1 MNSGKKRRDKQGLS
15 PDETKLLST
24 LSSQGKS
31 IIKIKDIQK
40 TLGCSYQN
48 ARRIA
53 SDLADKKWLER
64 LESGKYLIIPLEAG
78 EKGEFTE
85 HEFIIASDLVEPYY
99 IGFFSALNFHG
110 FTEQVPYTVFVATT
124 KQKTSLD
131 LHGLEYHFVTL
142 TETKFFGAKEYAI
155 GNKRVQISTPEK
167 TLIDSLDH
175 LGHSGGLEEVSK
187 VFNNLGEDFSF
198 DRLVNYALK
207 FGNGA
212 VLKRLNYL
220 LHLFEIDLEDQLLA
234 KLKDDMTKGYS
245 LLDPTKPDRGPY
257 KQKWKLRLNV
267 SEKQLLDWGGIR

>member
-1 MNSGKKRRDKQGLS
+1 MSSGKNIKHKRGLS
-15 PDETKLLST
+15 TKEAKLLSK
-24 LSSQGKS
+24 LSSRGKS
-31 IIKIKDIQK
+31 IIKIIDIEK
-40 TLGCSYQN
+40 TLDCSYQN

-53 SDLADKKWLER
+53 SDLADKRWLER

-124 KQKTSLD
+124 KQKASLD
-131 LHGLEYHFVTL
+131 LHGLKYHFIAL

-155 GNKRVQISTPEK
+155 GNKRVKISTPEK
-167 TLIDSLDH
+167 TLLDSLDH
-175 LGHSGGLEEVSK
+175 LEYSGGLEEVSK
-187 VFNNLGEDFSF
+187 AFNNLGDDFSF
-198 DRLVNYALK
+198 KSLIEHALK
-207 FGNGA
+207 LGNGA

-220 LHLFEIDLEDQLLA
+220 FHVFEIDLEDQLKTRLR
-234 KLKDDMTKGYS
+234 DNITEGYS

-267 SEKQLLDWGGIR
+267 SEEQLLDWGGIR

>member
-124 KQKTSLD
+124 KQKASLD

-175 LGHSGGLEEVSK
+175 LEHSGGLEEVSK

-212 VLKRLNYL
+212 VLKRLNYF
-220 LHLFEIDLEDQLLA
+220 LHLFESDLEDQLQA
-234 KLKDDMTKGYS
+234 KLKDDMTEGYP

>member
-1 MNSGKKRRDKQGLS
+1 MSK
-15 PDETKLLST
+15 

-31 IIKIKDIQK
+31 IIKIKDIKK
-40 TLGCSYQN
+40 TMDCSYQN

-124 KQKTSLD
+124 KQKASLD
-131 LHGLEYHFVTL
+131 LHGLNYHFITL

-155 GNKRVQISTPEK
+155 GNKRVKISTPEK
-167 TLIDSLDH
+167 TLLDSLDH
-175 LGHSGGLEEVSK
+175 LKHSGGLEEVSK
-187 VFNNLGEDFSF
+187 VFNNLEEDFSF
-198 DRLVNYALK
+198 KKLVEYALK

-220 LHLFEIDLEDQLLA
+220 LHVFEIDIED
-234 KLKDDMTKGYS
+234 KLKARLRDNITEGYP

-267 SEKQLLDWGGIR
+267 SEEQLLDWGGIR

>member
-1 MNSGKKRRDKQGLS
+1 MSSDKTRKNKQGLS
-15 PDETKLLST
+15 PKETKLLSK

-31 IIKIKDIQK
+31 IIKIKDIKK
-40 TLGCSYQN
+40 TMGCSYQN

-110 FTEQVPYTVFVATT
+110 FTEQVPYTVFVAIT
-124 KQKTSLD
+124 KQKASLD
-131 LHGLEYHFVTL
+131 LHGLNYNFVTL
-142 TETKFFGAKEYAI
+142 TETKFFGAEEYAI
-155 GNKRVQISTPEK
+155 GNKRVKISTPEK
-167 TLIDSLDH
+167 TLLDSLDH
-175 LGHSGGLEEVSK
+175 LEYSGGLEEVSK
-187 VFNNLGEDFSF
+187 VFNNLEEDFSF
-198 DRLVNYALK
+198 KKLIEYALK

-220 LHLFEIDLEDQLLA
+220 FHVFEIDIEDKLKA
-234 KLKDDMTKGYS
+234 KLKDNITEGYS

-257 KQKWKLRLNV
+257 KQKWKMRLNV
-267 SEKQLLDWGGIR
+267 SEEKLLDWGGIS